1 MAKTKKTKIPKRIA
15 GVKLPK
21 ELRRTGE
28 AILEKAN
35 SPQGREMLAAG
46 LTMAAA
52 AATAAVARSREQAA
66 ATTSAGD
73 PAPGDAGK
81 PSTPDTPDPMAF
93 VTVMGGLA
101 EAALGKFFAAKK
113 V

>member
-21 ELRRTGE
+21 ELRKTGE

-52 AATAAVARSREQAA
+52 AATAAVARSREKAA
-66 ATTSAGD
+66 AAKPVGQAETA
-73 PAPGDAGK
+73 DAGK
-81 PSTPDTPDPMAF
+81 PGVTDPQAF
-93 VTVMGGLA
+93 ANAVGGMA

-113 V
+113 PG